1 MNNKEKWA
9 DEVLHSMD
17 GLRRAEPADD
27 LFDKILD
34 KIAEKKQ
41 AVIIPLKRL
50 RWLAAAAC
58 LIIGLN
64 IYVFSIGMRSSQK
77 ENTSESQN
85 IELLT
90 DFSLYE

>member
-17 GLRRAEPADD
+17 GLRRAKPADD

-41 AVIIPLKRL
+41 AVIIPIKRL

-58 LIIGLN
+58 IVIGLN

>member
-41 AVIIPLKRL
+41 AVIIPIKRL

-58 LIIGLN
+58 LVIGLN
-64 IYVFSIGMRSSQK
+64 IYVFSIGMKSSQK
-77 ENTSESQN
+77 ENTSESQS

-90 DFSLYE
+90 DFSLYK